1 MEKNKKKLVVRIAEG
16 LGNQLFMY
24 ANGYALSKKYNCDLY
39 IDDTSGYFKK
49 KNKNRNYELDNF
61 LIESNIADSNLKYD
75 TYIRDIQRKF
85 KKKLDFFG
93 KKKFLIES
101 KNNTKKTAFNKI
113 DLNDYSDKIFIEGH
127 YESEKYFIDYKKEI
141 IQFFKIKKEKVD
153 INNRYKKDIDNSNSV
168 SICIRQNR
176 YSEGKH
182 KDHNKSNKFTKD
194 TIDYIY
200 KSIEHIKKNV
210 EKPKFFIWSND
221 LSNLSGYFNQDEC
234 IFIDNKQNKS
244 VNDFYLFNFCKHFIV
259 GPTSFHWWG
268 AWLNENPNKICIRPL
283 NLNPSN
289 NIDFWP
295 ENWVS
300 I

>member
-1 MEKNKKKLVVRIAEG
+1 MEKTKKKLIVRIAQG

-24 ANGYALSKKYNCDLY
+24 ANAYALSKKYSYDLY
-39 IDDTSGYFKK
+39 IDDTSGYFKN
-49 KNKNRNYELDNF
+49 KNKNRNYQLDNF
-61 LIESNIADSNLKYD
+61 LIASNIADSKFKYD
-75 TYIRDIQRKF
+75 TYIKDIERKI
-85 KKKLDFFG
+85 KKKFDFIG
-93 KKKFLIES
+93 KKKFLIEP
-101 KNNTKKTAFNKI
+101 KNYKKKTTFNKI
-113 DLNDYSDKIFIEGH
+113 ELNDYSDKIFIEGH

-141 IQFFKIKKEKVD
+141 IQFFKIKKEKVV
-153 INNRYKKDIDNSNSV
+153 INNRYIKDIDNSNSV

-176 YSEGKH
+176 YSEGKY
-182 KDHNKSNKFTKD
+182 KDQNKSNKFTKD

-200 KSIEHIKKNV
+200 KSIEHIKNNV
-210 EKPKFFIWSND
+210 ENPKFFIWSND
-221 LSNLSGYFNQDEC
+221 LSNLNNYFNQDDY
-234 IFIDNKQNKS
+234 IFIDNKLNKS

-268 AWLNENPNKICIRPL
+268 AWLNENPNKICIRPS

-289 NIDFWP
+289 NNDFWP